1 MVGDDFQVT
10 RGDMEILR
18 SQIVMSKYGRNL
30 RFKNDTSNYLDLLFQ
45 NGHGRSR
52 YALQTGGD
60 RVSEWR
66 ELSELLDIH
75 PGGVK

>member
-1 MVGDDFQVT
+1 MAGDDFQVT
-10 RGDMEILR
+10 RSDMELWR
-18 SQIVMSKYGRNL
+18 SQIVMSKCGRNL
-30 RFKNDTSNYLDLLFQ
+30 RFKNDTSKYLDLLFQ

-60 RVSEWR
+60 SVSEWR
-66 ELSELLDIH
+66 ELSELFDMH